1 MLYVAMAIVVSLV
14 ILHWRIRYVNAHGKI
29 TMPSISLVI
38 LSVIMFTLIGFVANV
53 NRWDTISRSGNV
65 PVAMAVVFDTSLS
78 MYSGPDPTRYP
89 RIKTRFDRSK
99 EVVMEIIH
107 RLDEQRRNML
117 VSIIVFTVR
126 AANALGWNP
135 NLQEVEQ
142 IINGSL
148 TTNLIGRGGT
158 DLGGALARTLEVFD
172 SLPDRIQSSSEK
184 VVLLVSDGERTV
196 NMVDLEE
203 VLQAFRQRGIR
214 VIALHV
220 GLLDEPE
227 GIREYDE
234 FGFIG
239 FWKGMGETYT
249 IPDTNSMVE
258 IAGRDDSQ
266 GLYVRVED
274 PQAANRIL
282 RYLQG
287 EGRILTQSLSI
298 QQIFALCFWLLTSL
312 MLTRLLA

>member
-1 MLYVAMAIVVSLV
+1 MLYVAMLVVITLV
-14 ILHWRIRYVNAHGKI
+14 LLYWWHRHVKTHGKFS
-29 TMPSISLVI
+29 MPPISLVV
-38 LSVIMFTLIGFVANV
+38 LGLVMFVLTGLVEQID
-53 NRWDTISRSGNV
+53 RWDSFGQSGNV
-65 PVAMAVVFDTSLS
+65 PIAMAVVFDTSLS

-89 RIKTRFDRSK
+89 RIQTRFDRSK
-99 EVVMEIIH
+99 EVVMDIIH
-107 RLDEQRRNML
+107 SLDEQRRNMV

-158 DLGGALARTLEVFD
+158 DLGGALSRTLEVFD
-172 SLPDRIQSSSEK
+172 SLPDRLQSSSEK
-184 VVLLVSDGERTV
+184 VVLLISDGERTV

-203 VLQAFRQRGIR
+203 VLQEYRRRGIR
-214 VIALHV
+214 IIALHV

-239 FWKGMGETYT
+239 FWKGMGETFT

-258 IAGRDDSQ
+258 IAGRDDSE
-266 GLYVRVED
+266 GLYVRAED
-274 PQAANRIL
+274 PEAGDRIL
-282 RYLQG
+282 RYLQEG
-287 EGRILTQSLSI
+287 GRILSQSLNI
-298 QQIFALCFWLLTSL
+298 QQFIALCFWLLSTL
-312 MLTRLLA
+312 MLLRLLA